1 MKNILLLLG
10 VQYWGADLR
19 GEKIKDLLLLGE
31 WHLGEDLRG
40 GKKNTQHTHTH
51 LHPVRSEKSF
61 VAAWG
66 RALGSRPKR

>member
-40 GKKNTQHTHTH
+40 GKKTHNTH